1 MDKIK
6 NTKTVKTFVSRVRK
20 TLSPSRVVLFG
31 SYGTASFNEY
41 SDIDIVVVSDKFK
54 NVDPYERF
62 SKLHAMVS
70 DLSPE
75 IQAFGVTP
83 DEWSKTHIPTL
94 LDAKNKGT
102 DLL

>member
-1 MDKIK
+1 MDKIQ
-6 NTKTVKTFVSRVRK
+6 NTKTINTFVSRVRK
-20 TLSPSRVVLFG
+20 SLAPSHVILFG
-31 SYGTASFNEY
+31 SYGTASFHEY

-54 NVDPYERF
+54 DIDPYERF

-83 DEWSKTHIPTL
+83 DEWDKAHAPTL